1 MVAGFL
7 IAGILFMA
15 TFAFLYVKYER
26 IVDRRMSG
34 QIFSNA
40 AKIYARPQIVQAG
53 DKLTATEIVGY
64 LRRAGYSE
72 QGKEAG
78 SPVGQFHFGGS
89 SIEVMPGEES
99 FHAAERATIRFEGG
113 KISSIALGGRGS
125 STVNAYELEPQMITS
140 LFGSQDRSKRQL
152 VTFGEIPKDLVNA
165 TIAIEDRRFFQH
177 SGVNYYRLMEAAA
190 SDIFHAHRGQ
200 GGSTLTMQL

>member
-40 AKIYARPQIVQAG
+40 AKIYARPQIVQTG
-53 DKLTATEIVGY
+53 DKLTSTEIVGY

-72 QGKEAG
+72 QGKAAE
-78 SPVGQFHFGGS
+78 SPVGQSVSYTH
-89 SIEVMPGEES
+89 
-99 FHAAERATIRFEGG
+99 
-113 KISSIALGGRGS
+113 L
-125 STVNAYELEPQMITS
+125 
-140 LFGSQDRSKRQL
+140 
-152 VTFGEIPKDLVNA
+152 
-165 TIAIEDRRFFQH
+165 
-177 SGVNYYRLMEAAA
+177 
-190 SDIFHAHRGQ
+190 
-200 GGSTLTMQL
+200 TLPTKA